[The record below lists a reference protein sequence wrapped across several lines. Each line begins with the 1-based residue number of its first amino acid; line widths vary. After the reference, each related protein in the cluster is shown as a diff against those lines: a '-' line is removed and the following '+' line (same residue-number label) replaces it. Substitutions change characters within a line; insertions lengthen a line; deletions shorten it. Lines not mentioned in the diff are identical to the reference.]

1 MLEIKGIAG
10 RREEAADGSG
20 PPSGSPEMGTQ
31 QHDTTAWLREAHGAT
46 RCRHSA
52 YCRIPT

>member
-46 RCRHSA
+46 RCWHSA
-52 YCRIPT
+52 YCRMPT